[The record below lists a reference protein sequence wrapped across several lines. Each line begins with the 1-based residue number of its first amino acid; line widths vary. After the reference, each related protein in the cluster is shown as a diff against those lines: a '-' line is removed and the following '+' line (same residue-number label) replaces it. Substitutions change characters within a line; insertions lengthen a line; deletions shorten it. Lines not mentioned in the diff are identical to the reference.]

1 MGLWVLADFSEKL
14 VLRFNVSFS
23 VHCASFAWLMCTK
36 QGLQS
41 VSMVDLSCWVF
52 HRYLW
57 TCHVENFPSFF
68 LSKTKPL
75 NFSAILEV
83 ISPESVTF
91 PLLLREVFGSPK
103 SCPDKVPKLM
113 LSNLAMAKGRA
124 NPLQI
129 CWDGQSS
136 QELHHAFCFQHAV
149 LAMAQENKYVY
160 LHYSVYICSFF
171 FLIYHVDIIC
181 ICLYTCTIYT
191 YPSTYPIYLFDTFS
205 TLKKENIAGVF
216 DAFFQSVRCWSQW
229 WFLAWPSA
237 SLDQAGMAG
246 VEWPGER
253 WLTDL

>member
-1 MGLWVLADFSEKL
+1 MLKAPETRLAFIPYGLMGSCWLLGETRASFQRFIFGSLCIFCVTDVHKTGLAK
-14 VLRFNVSFS
+14 RFNGRS
-23 VHCASFAWLMCTK
+23 
-36 QGLQS
+36 
-41 VSMVDLSCWVF
+41 LSCWVF

-57 TCHVENFPSFF
+57 TCRVENFPSFF

-75 NFSAILEV
+75 NISAILEV

-103 SCPDKVPKLM
+103 RCPDKVPKLM

-160 LHYSVYICSFF
+160 TVHYS
-171 FLIYHVDIIC
+171 IYN
-181 ICLYTCTIYT
+181 IYT
-191 YPSTYPIYLFDTFS
+191 W
-205 TLKKENIAGVF
+205 
-216 DAFFQSVRCWSQW
+216 FFK
-229 WFLAWPSA
+229 FI
-237 SLDQAGMAG
+237 
-246 VEWPGER
+246 
-253 WLTDL
+253 T